1 MKPKEKAAE
10 IILRYMAIVVK
21 QNIAKQCALAAI
33 DKQIELYNELNSL
46 GILQPNSVGIEL
58 FEIKKEIENL

>member
-58 FEIKKEIENL
+58 FETKQEIENL

>member
-1 MKPKEKAAE
+1 MTPKQKAAHL
-10 IILRYMAIVVK
+10 ILRYMAIVVK
-21 QNIAKQCALAAI
+21 QDIAKKCALAAI

>member
-1 MKPKEKAAE
+1 MKSKEKAAE
-10 IILRYMAIVVK
+10 LILTYMAIVVK
-21 QNIAKQCALAAI
+21 QDIAKKCALAAI

>member
-10 IILRYMAIVVK
+10 LILMYMAITVK
-21 QNIAKQCALAAI
+21 LDLAKKCALATI

-46 GILQPNSVGIEL
+46 GVLQPNSVGIEL
-58 FEIKKEIENL
+58 FEIKQEIENL